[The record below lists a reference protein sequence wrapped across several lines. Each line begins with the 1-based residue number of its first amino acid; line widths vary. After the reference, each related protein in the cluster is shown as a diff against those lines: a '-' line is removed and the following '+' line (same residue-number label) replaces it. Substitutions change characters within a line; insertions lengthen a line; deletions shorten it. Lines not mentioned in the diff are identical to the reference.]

1 MESPPSKEGKPPT
14 IYTSEDTYFE
24 SLHTLGKEDFRSSM
38 RGSNVPSNCLRM
50 PKQLFKV
57 SRTCPRS
64 ATGSKILTAS
74 NKKLAH
80 SVCACTAAITEV
92 SYNTS
97 DDPKKYRAEVEFITA
112 DEWAKELDILLD
124 DIHNGQATF
133 GPEVF
138 GTESEAGIAYH
149 KLRAVYPALKG
160 DDIKKGKFNVD
171 TLVKDDSVKHLFGSV
186 KTVACPSSNGFV
198 KLLRTF
204 VHSKEK
210 GRGRPKEATSLEFW
224 PLIKVVRVFIRS
236 ETLKSGLVLV
246 DLDSNAAR
254 SRIANRYIQ
263 RCSGLWVVTPIT
275 RAVDDLAAR
284 QLLGKA
290 FKRQLRFDGAYSAV
304 TVICS
309 KTDDISETE
318 LLKSLPDHAEAHRYN
333 EKLKVMRAEVLER
346 SGDLMSKK
354 QQLAQVREDIKLLNN
369 QSLRL
374 KLTLLENPSDGMIV
388 LELPQASRKRPA
400 RPAADEARK
409 RFRKQQQDQSPEAS
423 DLSDDAEPLFEEG
436 EPRQVKSMNEVID
449 LLKKQR
455 RSACICFRNDFSKPE
470 LQRQFGEGVL
480 DKVQQ
485 DKYYEIVKKLPVF
498 CVSSNA
504 YHKLMGRLQEGESI
518 HGFTTTDDTQIPM
531 LKEHALNI
539 VAQIECENY
548 RQVLRDFARF
558 LTGLH
563 LRVLVAAK
571 HYTLAEDIRE
581 VEKAIL
587 QDRLNELQQRFDSM
601 IEEAFNNLDQA
612 VHSNIFCKLPNARDT
627 ASKSAI
633 TAIER
638 WFSRPRNG
646 GLLYGTFRAACVRD
660 FISPG
665 WEKVFP
671 DLVTKHL
678 VPLADGMIMELRAF
692 SNLTA
697 EREVLNKLPVFFA
710 VRHQMTLLEGI
721 LQDVPKLSKRL
732 NDTQKSASRM
742 IVSTI
747 RENMI
752 PAYQACK
759 EEKGMLPCSGALA
772 WS

>member
-14 IYTSEDTYFE
+14 TYTSEDTYFK
-24 SLHTLGKEDFRSSM
+24 SLHTLGKEEDFLKLDEGFQCIIQLLENAEAVVQSLKDLPEVGNWLKNIDRLKQKASPQRVVIGVVGSTGAGKSSVINAVLDEEDLLPTNCM
-38 RGSNVPSNCLRM
+38 R
-50 PKQLFKV
+50 
-57 SRTCPRS
+57 
-64 ATGSKILTAS
+64 
-74 NKKLAH
+74 
-80 SVCACTAAITEV
+80 ACTAAITEV

-97 DDPKKYRAEVEFITA
+97 DDPNEKYRAEVEFITA

-160 DDIKKGKFNVD
+160 D
-171 TLVKDDSVKHLFGSV
+171 
-186 KTVACPSSNGFV
+186 TVADPSSNGFV
-198 KLLRTF
+198 KLLRTL
-204 VHSKEK
+204 VDSKEK

-246 DLDSNAAR
+246 DLPGIQDSNAAR

-263 RCSGLWVVTPIT
+263 RCSGLWVFTPIT
-275 RAVDDLAAR
+275 QAVDDLAAR

-309 KTDDISETE
+309 KTDGISKTE
-318 LLKSLPDHAEAHRYN
+318 LLKSLPDHAEAHRYD

-346 SGDLMSKK
+346 SGDLMSKQ

-374 KLTLLENPSDGMIV
+374 KLTLLENPSDDMIV

-409 RFRKQQQDQSPEAS
+409 RFRKQQQDQSPEVS

-436 EPRQVKSMNEVID
+436 EPRQEKISRDEASQRLQSLSEQMANSGMKELSIKDAENDLENKVKSINEVID

-455 RSACICFRNDFSKPE
+455 RSARIRFRNDFSKPE

-480 DKVQQ
+480 ELDEEDAAYDDNYDPSKIQQ
-485 DKYYEIVKKLPVF
+485 DKYYEIGKKLPVF

-504 YHKLMGRLQEGESI
+504 YHKLMGRLQEDESI

-539 VAQIECENY
+539 VA
-548 RQVLRDFARF
+548 
-558 LTGLH
+558 
-563 LRVLVAAK
+563 
-571 HYTLAEDIRE
+571 
-581 VEKAIL
+581 
-587 QDRLNELQQRFDSM
+587 
-601 IEEAFNNLDQA
+601 
-612 VHSNIFCKLPNARDT
+612 
-627 ASKSAI
+627 
-633 TAIER
+633 
-638 WFSRPRNG
+638 
-646 GLLYGTFRAACVRD
+646 
-660 FISPG
+660 
-665 WEKVFP
+665 
-671 DLVTKHL
+671 
-678 VPLADGMIMELRAF
+678 
-692 SNLTA
+692 
-697 EREVLNKLPVFFA
+697 
-710 VRHQMTLLEGI
+710 
-721 LQDVPKLSKRL
+721 
-732 NDTQKSASRM
+732 
-742 IVSTI
+742 
-747 RENMI
+747 
-752 PAYQACK
+752 
-759 EEKGMLPCSGALA
+759 
-772 WS
+772 